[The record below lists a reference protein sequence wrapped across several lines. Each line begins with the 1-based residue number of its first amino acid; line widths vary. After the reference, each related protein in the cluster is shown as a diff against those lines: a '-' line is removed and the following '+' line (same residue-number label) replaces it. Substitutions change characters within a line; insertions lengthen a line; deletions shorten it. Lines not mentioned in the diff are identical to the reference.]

1 MLLLL
6 WLRLLFGSD
15 AERARDVWDGDFGE
29 DEKGE
34 FCDAVGSGGWHGGR
48 LMGGFGFACLVWFL
62 LVGWM
67 VGWLFAWLFWFV
79 GLRSAKWMDAD

>member
-1 MLLLL
+1 M
-6 WLRLLFGSD
+6 
-15 AERARDVWDGDFGE
+15 WDGDFGE

-48 LMGGFGFACLVWFL
+48 LMGGLGCLFGLVL

-67 VGWLFAWLFWFV
+67 VVCLVVF
-79 GLRSAKWMDAD
+79 GLLG

>member
-1 MLLLL
+1 M
-6 WLRLLFGSD
+6 
-15 AERARDVWDGDFGE
+15 WDGDFGE

-48 LMGGFGFACLVWFL
+48 LIGGFGLLVWFGSYWL
-62 LVGWM
+62 